1 MPAGADVIT
10 PGAGASL
17 VSGATSVLGPHDP
30 QLQAAWQVLDCA
42 LPAVRPIF
50 DACAHEA
57 MTRLSPE
64 ALQAYWLGGRQLG
77 KLGRGAAPVL
87 AWLTYWPEVVE
98 AVQAAKVMD
107 KTAVSHTQEA
117 VMALLLRMHKSP
129 NSAAMAPLITSLGPV
144 AQRLAGPDLLAGYLQ
159 TVGHFMDRTT
169 GSIHGRQAT
178 LPSPGLLALLEQA
191 PRLLHTL
198 SLSGWQAWV
207 DFGARAFAHHPP
219 QQLDYFALR
228 SPDSLAVLQRERH
241 GTLLRDVDRTLGL
254 SLQAMWGLQAHLLPL
269 PTARISDE
277 SGVQGVQALAALPC
291 LLVEK
296 SPDGP
301 LYAMGLPDVLDA
313 REGVSALDRYRLM
326 LLHMAGHMRW
336 STPCI
341 ADNWSPMQRLA
352 VEWFEDTRIDLH
364 LMRTW
369 PGLRHSLLALYPPV
383 QEGGCNEATHACVL
397 HRLSVWC
404 RSVLD
409 DRFTVQDAQL
419 RDWRERFMALVDG
432 QGQCPETEP
441 VTTAQ
446 VAQLALQFVA
456 RTRRASDAKAQVHFE
471 HTQVDW
477 RDDNRYLWR
486 FIEEGDEE
494 DTAPSP
500 TRMTEEELH
509 SLPPQLY
516 PEWDHLAGSERPDWV
531 RVFEYLHPS
540 GNPAH
545 IDQLLQ
551 RHAALSKR
559 LQRLLDQLKPQGR
572 TRQRHLENGSELDL
586 DVALAAHI
594 DLKTGHTPSY
604 RVEQHVQPVER
615 DVSVQLVMDLSASL
629 NEKAPGSDQTV
640 LQISQEAVALLAWA
654 LHQLGDALAI
664 GGFHSNTR
672 HDVRYMH
679 IKGFEES
686 WADPVKARLAALEP
700 AYSTRMGVAIRHAA
714 RTLVQRPS
722 AKKIL
727 LVLTDGEP
735 SDVDVSDPN
744 YLMHDARQVVHSL
757 QSQGVFVWCIQLHPA
772 HEASVRHVFGDHCTL
787 VDRLQQLPETLASL
801 FFRLTR

>member
-1 MPAGADVIT
+1 MTWTFDKALTMPSMPAGAEAHSPWAHEPQVQ
-10 PGAGASL
+10 AGW
-17 VSGATSVLGPHDP
+17 
-30 QLQAAWQVLDCA
+30 QALDCA
-42 LPAVRPIF
+42 LPEVRPVF
-50 DACAHEA
+50 EACAHEA
-57 MTRLSPE
+57 IARLSPE
-64 ALQAYWLGGRQLG
+64 ALQAYWLAGRQLG

-98 AVQAAKVMD
+98 AVQTTD
-107 KTAVSHTQEA
+107 KTVVPRALEA

-144 AQRLAGPDLLAGYLQ
+144 AQRLGGLVLLTEYLH

-178 LPSPGLLALLEQA
+178 LPSPGLVALLAQA

-254 SLQAMWGLQAHLLPL
+254 SLQAMWRLQAHVQPL
-269 PTARISDE
+269 PTARISVE
-277 SGVQGVQALAALPC
+277 QGVQAVPVLPC
-291 LLVEK
+291 LLIEHT
-296 SPDGP
+296 PDGP
-301 LYAMGLPDVLDA
+301 SYAMGLPDVLDA
-313 REGVSALDRYRLM
+313 RDGVSALDRYRLM
-326 LLHMAGHMRW
+326 LLHMAGHIRW

-352 VEWFEDTRIDLH
+352 VEWFEDTRIDWL
-364 LMRTW
+364 LVRTW

-383 QEGGCNEATHACVL
+383 QEDGCNEATHACVL
-397 HRLSVWC
+397 HRLSVWS

-409 DRFTVQDAQL
+409 DRFAVQDPQL
-419 RDWRERFMALVDG
+419 REWRERFMALVDQPEQGFGTG
-432 QGQCPETEP
+432 Q

-456 RTRRASDAKAQVHFE
+456 RTRRPSDAQAQVHFE

-477 RDDNRYLWR
+477 RDDNRHLWR

-494 DTAPSP
+494 DTTSSR
-500 TRMTEEELH
+500 TRTVEEELH

-545 IDQLLQ
+545 IDQLLL

-586 DVALAAHI
+586 DVTLAAHI
-594 DLKTGHTPSY
+594 DLKTGHTPSH
-604 RVEQHVQPVER
+604 RVEQHIQPIER

-640 LQISQEAVALLAWA
+640 LHISQEAVALLAWT

-679 IKGFEES
+679 IKGFEEPWS
-686 WADPVKARLAALEP
+686 DPVKARLAALEP

-735 SDVDVSDPN
+735 SDVDVTDPH

-757 QSQGVFVWCIQLHPA
+757 QAQGVFVWCIQLHPA
-772 HEASVRHVFGDHCTL
+772 HEASVRHVFGEHCTL

-801 FFRLTR
+801 FLRLTR

>member
-1 MPAGADVIT
+1 MPAGSDPNSNPNFPWA
-10 PGAGASL
+10 
-17 VSGATSVLGPHDP
+17 HDP
-30 QLQAAWQVLDCA
+30 QVLAGWQALDCA
-42 LPAVRPIF
+42 LPAVRPVF
-50 DACAHEA
+50 EACAHEA
-57 MTRLSPE
+57 IARLSPTS
-64 ALQAYWLGGRQLG
+64 LQAFWQGGRQLG
-77 KLGRGAAPVL
+77 KLGRGASPVL

-98 AVQAAKVMD
+98 ALGESDAEQAFEV
-107 KTAVSHTQEA
+107 
-117 VMALLLRMHKSP
+117 VMALLRRMHKSP
-129 NSAAMAPLITSLGPV
+129 NSAAMAPLLTSLGPV
-144 AQRLAGPDLLAGYLQ
+144 AQRLGGLSVLQAYLQ

-178 LPSPGLLALLEQA
+178 LPSAGLSELLLQA
-191 PRLLHTL
+191 PRLLQTL

-207 DFGARAFAHHPP
+207 DFGARAYAHHPP
-219 QQLDYFALR
+219 QQEDYFALR

-241 GTLLRDVDRTLGL
+241 GTLLRDAERTLTL
-254 SLQAMWGLQAHLLPL
+254 SLQALWQLQAHVLPL
-269 PTARISDE
+269 PSAQMSAE
-277 SGVQGVQALAALPC
+277 HGVQAVSVLPC
-291 LLVEK
+291 LLLESTDK
-296 SPDGP
+296 GTS
-301 LYAMGLPDVLDA
+301 YTMGLPDVLDA
-313 REGVSALDRYRLM
+313 RDGVSALDRYRLM
-326 LLHMAGHMRW
+326 LMHMAGHIQW

-352 VEWFEDTRIDLH
+352 VEWFEDTRIDWL

-397 HRLSVWC
+397 HRLSLWS

-409 DRFTVQDAQL
+409 ERFEMQDPQL
-419 RDWRERFMALVDG
+419 REWRERFMALVDG
-432 QGQCPETEP
+432 QGQGTDTEQGV
-441 VTTAQ
+441 VTGQVRTAQ

-456 RTRRASDAKAQVHFE
+456 RTRCPSDAQAQVHFE

-477 RDDNRYLWR
+477 RDDNRHLWQY
-486 FIEEGDEE
+486 IEDGDEE
-494 DTAPSP
+494 DTVSSP
-500 TRMTEEELH
+500 KRLVDEELH

-516 PEWDHLAGSERPDWV
+516 PEWDYLAGSERPDWV
-531 RVFEYLHPS
+531 RVFEYLHPP
-540 GNPAH
+540 GHADD
-545 IDQLLQ
+545 IDQLLL

-572 TRQRHLENGSELDL
+572 TRERHLENGSELDL

-594 DLKTGHTPSY
+594 DLKTGHTPSH
-604 RVEQHVQPVER
+604 RVEQHIKPIER

-640 LQISQEAVALLAWA
+640 LQISQESVALLAWA

-679 IKGFEES
+679 IKGFEEP

-714 RTLVQRPS
+714 RTLIKRQS
-722 AKKIL
+722 TKKIL

-735 SDVDVSDPN
+735 SDVDVADPN

-772 HEASVRHVFGDHCTL
+772 HAASVRHVFGDHCTL
-787 VDRLQQLPETLASL
+787 VDRMAQLPETLANL